1 MRLFNTNKLN
11 VYVRLTGRLLPSTS
25 AEIPCKPQV
34 SMQVSIFD
42 SMYHVRRIC
51 HVKLHGQN
59 NATEEGEEYGVPEGL
74 RTGDSDALFGLS

>member
-1 MRLFNTNKLN
+1 
-11 VYVRLTGRLLPSTS
+11 
-25 AEIPCKPQV
+25 
-34 SMQVSIFD
+34 MQVSIFD